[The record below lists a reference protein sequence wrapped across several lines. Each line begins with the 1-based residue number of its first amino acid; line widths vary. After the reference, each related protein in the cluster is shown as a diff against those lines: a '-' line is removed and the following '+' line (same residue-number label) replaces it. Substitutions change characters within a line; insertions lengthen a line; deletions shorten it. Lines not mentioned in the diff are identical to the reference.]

1 MDPRFRPAIATEGS
15 AGSVGPRPIPRLRGR
30 IHQVAFFVSIPA
42 GLALI
47 LLARGAAAIAAASV
61 YVLSLTATFGVSA
74 AYHRGDWSSEA
85 RRRMKR
91 LDHSMIYVLI
101 AGSYTP
107 LSVLVLEGAWE
118 VVLLSMAWA
127 GAVVGIALKTAAPD
141 GLRVLTATLYMSLGW
156 LAIVALPEL
165 VDSLSTTELV
175 LMVAGGLLYSAG
187 ALVFVL
193 RRPDPRPRTFGY
205 HEIWHVFMVAAVA
218 CHYAMITL
226 IVLAP

>member
-1 MDPRFRPAIATEGS
+1 
-15 AGSVGPRPIPRLRGR
+15 
-30 IHQVAFFVSIPA
+30 
-42 GLALI
+42 
-47 LLARGAAAIAAASV
+47 
-61 YVLSLTATFGVSA
+61 
-74 AYHRGDWSSEA
+74 
-85 RRRMKR
+85 
-91 LDHSMIYVLI
+91 MIYVLI

-175 LMVAGGLLYSAG
+175 LMVAGGAP
-187 ALVFVL
+187 VL
-193 RRPDPRPRTFGY
+193 GRCARLRPPPADPRPRTFGY
-205 HEIWHVFMVAAVA
+205 HRPGTCSWSPRSRV
-218 CHYAMITL
+218 TTR
-226 IVLAP
+226 